1 MRIGNEIVTASA
13 LGKRRRMFRI
23 FGDKGKCIVVPL
35 DDNLISKY
43 NEGLKNLHDK
53 IKDIQQ
59 ANRCHFGGVASS
71 TNGQQ

>member
-35 DDNLISKY
+35 DDNLISKVLCFVEECTSY
-43 NEGLKNLHDK
+43 VL
-53 IKDIQQ
+53 
-59 ANRCHFGGVASS
+59 C
-71 TNGQQ
+71 

>member
-43 NEGLKNLHDK
+43 NEGLKKFTRQNK
-53 IKDIQQ
+53 RYTTSK
-59 ANRCHFGGVASS
+59 A
-71 TNGQQ
+71 